1 MILDGDQKVRRG
13 VCAASWAGKI
23 DMYGATQVI
32 GCSETPMYGER
43 FCENHRK
50 YVKKGAPPQKKSKK
64 MQTRS
69 EFQRKIKAL
78 EQQLKPGEKNC
89 KLRSFYR
96 CF

>member
-1 MILDGDQKVRRG
+1 MWKIRDSGWRSKVRRS

-50 YVKKGAPPQKKSKK
+50 YIKKAAPLQKKPKK
-64 MQTRS
+64 CKQDQSFKER
-69 EFQRKIKAL
+69 
-78 EQQLKPGEKNC
+78 LK
-89 KLRSFYR
+89 F
-96 CF
+96 